1 MDTYISRDISCMS
14 KGKGL
19 RIQALADSGSS
30 ASIISLDLAE
40 QLKLEVEEPGGV
52 RLEDASG
59 AAMDV
64 TALARV

>member
-1 MDTYISRDISCMS
+1 M
-14 KGKGL
+14 

-64 TALARV
+64 TVLARV